1 MSSIDSH
8 VSPSST
14 TELTAEVTPLSA
26 STDPKNQERE
36 SVQQKNDVADEKST
50 KEREEKS
57 KEDDEAIDKK
67 VIGIDDSKTER
78 KRCAAVSA
86 ERAHVVRRKA
96 NEDDGEPSGS
106 KRRRAAST
114 NVEMS
119 IQSPRVNIKGSDNND
134 DEEVIREKCIA
145 MLLKCMGSGEKAEEI
160 AKKVELAI
168 FNEIGDANDHRYR
181 SRVRSRV
188 ANLTRNPAIG
198 KQIRD
203 GVISP
208 EKFARM
214 TAEELATPQLRELRE
229 HLSEG
234 TMDEHMMGEKETVG
248 SENSFR
254 NDNGF

>member
-1 MSSIDSH
+1 MSSIDSD

-14 TELTAEVTPLSA
+14 TELTTEVTLSVSA
-26 STDPKNQERE
+26 DPIKEGE
-36 SVQQKNDVADEKST
+36 SVQQKGGVGEEKSA
-50 KEREEKS
+50 KEREKKS
-57 KEDDEAIDKK
+57 KGEDEMVGKE
-67 VIGIDDSKTER
+67 VIGIDSSETKE
-78 KRCAAVSA
+78 KRGAAVSA
-86 ERAHVVRRKA
+86 ETGQVARRKA
-96 NEDDGEPSGS
+96 PEDDGEPTGS
-106 KRRRAAST
+106 KRRRATSS
-114 NVEMS
+114 NVEMPTR
-119 IQSPRVNIKGSDNND
+119 SPRISTKGSDNND

-145 MLLKCMGSGEKAEEI
+145 MLLKCMGSSKKAEEI

-168 FNEIGDANDHRYR
+168 FNEIGDANDHKYR

-198 KQIRD
+198 KQILD

-234 TMDEHMMGEKETVG
+234 TMVEHMMGEKEAVG
-248 SENSFR
+248 GENIIKS
-254 NDNGF
+254 DNAI